1 MSSFKSKK
9 EVTLKPNEIYIKIE
23 NAATNTNSNSF
34 HRKIKS
40 EERSSNIFF
49 IDKNNKNSVSY
60 NL

>member
-9 EVTLKPNEIYIKIE
+9 EVTPKPNEIYIKIE
-23 NAATNTNSNSF
+23 NAATNMNSNGF

-49 IDKNNKNSVSY
+49 IDKTSKITVSY
-60 NL
+60 I